1 MQHIYLIRGGAGNG
15 KSFLANIIHQWQEYA
30 WLEADMYFMDDG
42 EYKFDKTRLKD
53 AHQWCQKQFECWLE
67 SGRNIIVSNTFTK
80 KWEMQFY
87 KDLAAKYGAKV
98 TEIIVRSDD
107 FGSIHNV
114 PEETIERMKRE
125 FEY

>member
-1 MQHIYLIRGGAGNG
+1 MQHIYLLRGNPGSG
-15 KSFLANIIHQWQEYA
+15 KSFLANIIHNWQEYV
-30 WLEADMYFMDDG
+30 WLEADMYFIEDG
-42 EYKFDKTRLKD
+42 EYKFDKTKLKEAHGWCQGLYKGHLKD
-53 AHQWCQKQFECWLE
+53 GH
-67 SGRNIIVSNTFTK
+67 NIIVSNTFTK